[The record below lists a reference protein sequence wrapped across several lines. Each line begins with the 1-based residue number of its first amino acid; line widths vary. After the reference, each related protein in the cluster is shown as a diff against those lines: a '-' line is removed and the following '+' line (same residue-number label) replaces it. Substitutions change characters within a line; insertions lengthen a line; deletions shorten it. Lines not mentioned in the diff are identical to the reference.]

1 MEGYGLGIGLLTGA
15 TMGHY
20 PPFIGPCCPLEMPT
34 ATQNLEVAASRAPRQ
49 RRVKRASY
57 YPNSACKEGTLSYNP
72 LSCTCMEPGD
82 TVCIRSLRL

>member
-1 MEGYGLGIGLLTGA
+1 MEGYGLGIGLITGA
-15 TMGHY
+15 TMGHCVALRR
-20 PPFIGPCCPLEMPT
+20 GCCPLEMPT

-57 YPNSACKEGTLSYNP
+57 YPNSACKEGTLSYSP

-82 TVCIRSLRL
+82 TVCIRSLRP

>member
-1 MEGYGLGIGLLTGA
+1 MEGYGLGIGLLTRLRWV
-15 TMGHY
+15 TMLA
-20 PPFIGPCCPLEMPT
+20 FIAHCCPLEMPT

-57 YPNSACKEGTLSYNP
+57 YPNSVCKEGTLSYNP
-72 LSCTCMEPGD
+72 LSCTCVEPGD